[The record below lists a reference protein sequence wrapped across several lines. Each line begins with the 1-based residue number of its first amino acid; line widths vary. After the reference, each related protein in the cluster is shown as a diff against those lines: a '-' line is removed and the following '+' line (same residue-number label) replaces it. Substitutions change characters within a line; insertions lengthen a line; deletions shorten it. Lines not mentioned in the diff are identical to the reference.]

1 MLRVVSVIIL
11 FLFAKGLMAQSVGSD
26 EFFKKSLSNL
36 HQLEVLTLD
45 PISFPWIEEIDLRT
59 ETRDFDLDQQEI
71 TLRISPSTPK
81 LRKAQA
87 ALMTH
92 YGSAPDKDSAD
103 QYGEVVL
110 NLYGDWLSLY
120 FIERQLAITDSL
132 AIILGDRKKVLERQL
147 GRLDIN
153 LGELVELET
162 DRNDLKQEVFE
173 LELERRTLMQRYD
186 LSAEDISFRE
196 LISLED
202 LKANFEGHKNSILA
216 QQLSSDPNRHQPGEK
231 AQWERAGIEK
241 EIALE
246 EAEMR
251 QVFDFLQFRYR
262 GPDAD
267 PFREKFSVGLG
278 LTLPNSGNRKL
289 KVASLVQEKRL
300 LDREINLNAKERIGK
315 ISAIGQELN
324 LGIEKADHFFQLKD
338 EERKNLD
345 ELEALIKSKLGFDP
359 QVVLKIN
366 EHKLRES
373 LEGLNYLEEIYFDY
387 LKYLSANGLLSS
399 VPFVNHLKA

>member
-1 MLRVVSVIIL
+1 
-11 FLFAKGLMAQSVGSD
+11 MAQSVGSD

-173 LELERRTLMQRYD
+173 LELERRTLMERYD

-202 LKANFEGHKNSILA
+202 LKANFEGHKNSMLA

-246 EAEMR
+246 EAE
-251 QVFDFLQFRYR
+251 L
-262 GPDAD
+262 
-267 PFREKFSVGLG
+267 
-278 LTLPNSGNRKL
+278 
-289 KVASLVQEKRL
+289 SL
-300 LDREINLNAKERIGK
+300 IHI
-315 ISAIGQELN
+315 
-324 LGIEKADHFFQLKD
+324 
-338 EERKNLD
+338 
-345 ELEALIKSKLGFDP
+345 
-359 QVVLKIN
+359 
-366 EHKLRES
+366 
-373 LEGLNYLEEIYFDY
+373 
-387 LKYLSANGLLSS
+387 
-399 VPFVNHLKA
+399 